1 MKESTEKEKDK
12 EKSEKKRPQKQKGIK
27 IKKTNIYD
35 LNSFLNKKISI
46 IFSGGRKIKGILKS
60 YDTLENM
67 ILDDVEEIFA
77 NDKTRELGLTF
88 NPKNEQLE
96 RDVKRHNEI
105 INKLGFNIWDF
116 VDNNNNSMS
125 VNKDGKTICFLA
137 DGFYKQD
144 YTLEELRRTIKQILN
159 DYYNVVEE
167 LERRG
172 K

>member
-12 EKSEKKRPQKQKGIK
+12 EKSEKKRHQKQKGIK

-88 NPKNEQLE
+88 VKGSSLE
-96 RDVKRHNEI
+96 SVIPGEYEEI
-105 INKLGFNIWDF
+105 PELFKDMITNDF
-116 VDNNNNSMS
+116 
-125 VNKDGKTICFLA
+125 K
-137 DGFYKQD
+137 
-144 YTLEELRRTIKQILN
+144 
-159 DYYNVVEE
+159 
-167 LERRG
+167 
-172 K
+172 